1 MFGCEQPELIPRELA
16 TRFTDTNS
24 YYVSESSV
32 YRDPWNVG
40 GTQTKRGKV
49 VAASGAHVKIE
60 YRRIASVNCQKARPL
75 SKANATAFGVA
86 HGTPFALHQT
96 RSEY

>member
-1 MFGCEQPELIPRELA
+1 LRDRVDLDQRRYSILTWAPDAATTFRRLIH
-16 TRFTDTNS
+16 
-24 YYVSESSV
+24 
-32 YRDPWNVG
+32 
-40 GTQTKRGKV
+40 GTSAEPK
-49 VAASGAHVKIE
+49 
-60 YRRIASVNCQKARPL
+60 RIASVNCQKARPL